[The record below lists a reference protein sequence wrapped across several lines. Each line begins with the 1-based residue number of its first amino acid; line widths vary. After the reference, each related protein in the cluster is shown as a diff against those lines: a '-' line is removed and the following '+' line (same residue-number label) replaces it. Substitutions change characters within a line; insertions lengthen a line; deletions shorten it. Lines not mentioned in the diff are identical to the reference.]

1 MSSIVWWFLSSSAYI
16 YFEFFWLFSCRD
28 VFCRCLDLK
37 VLMSY
42 GSCRYVFLVIFFF
55 FQAEDGIR
63 DDLVTGVQTCALPI
77 CQGRR
82 RAHGRPVPAGRQQR
96 RGRERMSTPGSLLI
110 QNGRV
115 IDPANQVDAI
125 ADVLIEGT
133 TIKRVGPKLAAPE
146 GVETVDVTGKVV
158 CPGLIDIHVHL
169 REPGFEYKE
178 TVLTGTDRKSVV

>member
-42 GSCRYVFLVIFFF
+42 GSCRYVALVVFFF

-77 CQGRR
+77 FRR
-82 RAHGRPVPAGRQQR
+82 WTLAEIHDALGADASTVLPPLLSLRTLTIQLPEYIVRAVETMATEDATTEIGRAHV
-96 RGRERMSTPGSLLI
+96 
-110 QNGRV
+110 
-115 IDPANQVDAI
+115 
-125 ADVLIEGT
+125 
-133 TIKRVGPKLAAPE
+133 
-146 GVETVDVTGKVV
+146 
-158 CPGLIDIHVHL
+158 
-169 REPGFEYKE
+169 
-178 TVLTGTDRKSVV
+178 